1 MRFFGL
7 WMRGTERASCIALWE
22 AARVSVWERV
32 PWCSKSFSPR
42 RGRVGWSV
50 VLKRCELDA
59 GKAGRLRKFT
69 GRGWIGSGSLG
80 SRRRDLC
87 L

>member
-1 MRFFGL
+1 MRVFGL
-7 WMRGTERASCIALWE
+7 WVRGTERASCIALRE

-50 VLKRCELDA
+50 VLERCERDA
-59 GKAGRLRKFT
+59 EKAGRMGKVYWERVDRK
-69 GRGWIGSGSLG
+69 RKS
-80 SRRRDLC
+80 
-87 L
+87 